1 MDLESKKGFFINSGM
16 IWSVATLSL
25 TLLVVVLI
33 PFIGPVAMIMTPLP
47 ILYFCFRLG
56 RTKGLAALTVAF
68 LVVSG
73 ILSLLG
79 RPANLSALLMIS
91 LTGILLAEVLQR
103 RYSIEKTFALAS
115 LVLFFSGIGFVLYS
129 AWQIG
134 ESPWRLVEMYIAGII
149 KENLKLYAQMNISED
164 QIAMI
169 GENIPELTKFFT
181 SIFPALALS
190 GAILTVWLN
199 VLAGR
204 FLLLRHAGGFPE
216 FGDLTLW
223 KAPEK
228 LVWLLIASGLIMFA
242 PLEILETV
250 GMNLLILC
258 CLLYLFQGFAIAGFF
273 FKHKKVP
280 VFLRWL
286 FYMLIVVQQYMVVLV
301 IVFGLFDL
309 WVDFRKRIAGITDVH
324 A

>member
-1 MDLESKKGFFINSGM
+1 M

-56 RTKGLAALTVAF
+56 RTKGLAALAIAF

-73 ILSLLG
+73 ILGLLG

-103 RYSIEKTFALAS
+103 RYSIEKTFVLAS
-115 LVLFFSGIGFVLYS
+115 LVLFFSGIGFVLYF
-129 AWQIG
+129 ALQTG
-134 ESPWRLVEMYIAGII
+134 TAPMRFVEMYIAGII

-164 QIAMI
+164 QITLI
-169 GENIPELTKFFT
+169 RENTPEITQFFAG
-181 SIFPALALS
+181 IFPALVLS

-199 VLAGR
+199 LLAGR
-204 FLLLRHAGGFPE
+204 SLLRRPAFGFPE
-216 FGDLTLW
+216 YGDLTLW

-228 LVWLLIASGLIMFA
+228 LIWLLIASGLMVLA
-242 PLEILETV
+242 PIDNLETV
-250 GMNLLILC
+250 GLNLLIIC
-258 CLLYLFQGFAIAGFF
+258 CLIYLFQGLAIAGFF
-273 FKHKKVP
+273 FKHKKIP
-280 VFLRWL
+280 MFFRWL
-286 FYMLIVVQQYMVVLV
+286 FYMLIVVQQYMIVLV
-301 IVFGLFDL
+301 IAFGLFDL
-309 WVDFRKRIAGITDVH
+309 WVDFRKRIAGIKDVH